1 MSDSLCVGTKK
12 QKDLDMLGCF
22 GGMFH
27 PSKDFNCENCEF
39 LIITFGHMR

>member
-22 GGMFH
+22 GGMFD